1 MITLFAL
8 NSKLQK
14 MTRNPTKAIPGIP
27 PYLPYFLT
35 STPCGSPGSSCFR
48 RPKTCHKRLQQ
59 WYQELGWPREGRT
72 SWRFDP
78 TMHKNPRRLEQLD
91 LRYKGR
97 QVGPLFCKKTIEN
110 QKFLAR
116 VDALRIK
123 VSVSQKKHM
132 RLEKILESWCKQE
145 SGIEERKK
153 PEVEENR
160 LYQAGVCL
168 TFLDQQWLSCCA
180 LVKNDETKSD
190 QENHPYSRMHW
201 HNSVRKLGR
210 WERFS

>member
-1 MITLFAL
+1 MWESWFQLLSEAKNLPQTA
-8 NSKLQK
+8 
-14 MTRNPTKAIPGIP
+14 PTVVTKNWAGQEKAGHR
-27 PYLPYFLT
+27 
-35 STPCGSPGSSCFR
+35 G
-48 RPKTCHKRLQQ
+48 
-59 WYQELGWPREGRT
+59 
-72 SWRFDP
+72 RFDP

-123 VSVSQKKHM
+123 VSVSPKKEKHIM
-132 RLEKILESWCKQE
+132 RLEKILESWCRQE
-145 SGIEERKK
+145 SGIEEWKK

-160 LYQAGVCL
+160 LYQASVCL

-201 HNSVRKLGR
+201 HNSVRKTWKMREIQLAATQK
-210 WERFS
+210 